1 MVLLWCGSNGDGLR
15 ISEQV
20 EWRVGH
26 SSCKHLSQCLV
37 LVILTITLQKKRGTL
52 TKNNWEIWRKNFAN
66 SIPCKGPALS
76 VVLLSGRIITC
87 EITGKSKSKR
97 RSGSKVHCLYKT
109 KVSKQITQNVELL
122 INEYLERT
130 EYPISKLL

>member
-1 MVLLWCGSNGDGLR
+1 MEGWPF
-15 ISEQV
+15 
-20 EWRVGH
+20 
-26 SSCKHLSQCLV
+26 K
-37 LVILTITLQKKRGTL
+37 LQASFSVPGIGNIDHYPAKKAGTL

-66 SIPCKGPALS
+66 SVTCKGLALS